1 MRFRFIEAE
10 KALYPIRLLCRCLA
24 VSRSGYY
31 AWRRRPLSARVKQ
44 DARLRVEIAASHSA
58 SRRTYGSPRILRDL
72 REEGH
77 CVSRKRV
84 ARLMRELGLEGR
96 RKRRFRATTDS
107 QHRFPVAPNVLMRDF
122 NVEAPNTA
130 WVTDITY
137 LATLEGWLYLAV
149 ILDLFSRRVVGY
161 AMSERID
168 RALVL
173 TALRKALVERPGTRD
188 LIHHSDRGSQ
198 YASHDYRDALD
209 EAGIMCSMSRRG
221 NCWDNAVAESFF
233 GTLKMELLYELPL
246 QTRSAT
252 RSAVA
257 DYIEVFYNVRRR
269 HSSLDYQSPMEF
281 ELKHRNGEHGD
292 FVSGLP
298 LMNEGRREQEGP
310 GLTV

>member
-10 KALYPIRLLCRCLA
+10 KALYPIRLMCRCLA

-31 AWRRRPLSARVKQ
+31 AWRKRPASARVKQ
-44 DARLRVEIAASHSA
+44 DARLRVEISASHSA

-107 QHRFPVAPNVLMRDF
+107 QHHFPVAPNVLMRDF
-122 NVEAPNTA
+122 DVEAPNTA

-173 TALRKALVERPGTRD
+173 EALRKALVQRPGTRD

-209 EAGIMCSMSRRG
+209 QAEITCSMSRRG
-221 NCWDNAVAESFF
+221 DCWDSEKIPGCHRQAV
-233 GTLKMELLYELPL
+233 
-246 QTRSAT
+246 
-252 RSAVA
+252 
-257 DYIEVFYNVRRR
+257 
-269 HSSLDYQSPMEF
+269 
-281 ELKHRNGEHGD
+281 
-292 FVSGLP
+292 
-298 LMNEGRREQEGP
+298 
-310 GLTV
+310 

>member
-1 MRFRFIEAE
+1 MRFRFVEAE
-10 KALYPIRLLCRCLA
+10 KAHYPIRLMCRCLA

-31 AWRRRPLSARVKQ
+31 AWRRRPPSVRVKQ

-77 CVSRKRV
+77 RVSRKRV

-107 QHRFPVAPNVLMRDF
+107 QHRFPVAPNLLMRDF
-122 NVEAPNTA
+122 DVEAPNTA

-137 LATLEGWLYLAV
+137 LATVEGWLYLVV

-168 RALVL
+168 RELVL
-173 TALRKALVERPGTRD
+173 EALREALMHRPGARD

-198 YASHDYRDALD
+198 YASHDYRDAL
-209 EAGIMCSMSRRG
+209 EAAGITCSMSRRG
-221 NCWDNAVAESFF
+221 DCWDNAVAESFF
-233 GTLKMELLYELPL
+233 GTLKMELIYELPL

-257 DYIEVFYNVRRR
+257 DYIETFYNVRRR
-269 HSSLDYQSPMEF
+269 HSSLDYQSPVEF
-281 ELKHRNGEHGD
+281 ELKNVEPGD
-292 FVSGLP
+292 SAPVPPG
-298 LMNEGRREQEGP
+298 MNEEGIGHERP
-310 GLTV
+310 GPMA

>member
-10 KALYPIRLLCRCLA
+10 KAYYPIRLLCRCLE

-31 AWRRRPLSARVKQ
+31 AWRTRRVSARAKQ
-44 DARLRVEIAASHSA
+44 DARLKVEISASHSA

-72 REEGH
+72 REDGRR
-77 CVSRKRV
+77 VSRKRV

-107 QHRFPVAPNVLMRDF
+107 RHRFPVAPNLLMRHFD
-122 NVEAPNTA
+122 VEAPNTA

-137 LATLEGWLYLAV
+137 LATLEGWLYLVV

-168 RALVL
+168 RELVL
-173 TALRKALVERPGTRD
+173 EALREALMHRPGARD

-198 YASHDYRDALD
+198 YASHDYREALD
-209 EAGIMCSMSRRG
+209 QAGITCSMSRRG

-257 DYIEVFYNVRRR
+257 DYIETFYNVRRR
-269 HSSLDYQSPMEF
+269 HSSLDYLSPVEF
-281 ELKHRNGEHGD
+281 ELKNGEHGG
-292 FVSGLP
+292 FAPVPP
-298 LMNEGRREQEGP
+298 LMNEQGRGQEIPGP
-310 GLTV
+310 AA

>member
-1 MRFRFIEAE
+1 MRFCFIDAE
-10 KALYPIRLLCRCLA
+10 KANYPIELMCRCLS
-24 VSRSGYY
+24 VSRSGYD
-31 AWRRRPLSARVKQ
+31 AWRKRAPSQRVRK
-44 DARLRVEIAASHSA
+44 DTRLKVEIAASHTA

-72 REEGH
+72 RDEGH
-77 CVSRKRV
+77 RVSRKRV
-84 ARLMRELGLEGR
+84 ARLMGELGIEGR
-96 RKRRFRATTDS
+96 QKRRFRATTDS
-107 QHRFPVAPNVLMRDF
+107 KHRFSVAPNVLMRDF
-122 NVEAPNTA
+122 DVDAPNTA

-149 ILDLFSRRVVGY
+149 ILDLFSRKVVGY

-168 RALVL
+168 RKLALEALGEALVN
-173 TALRKALVERPGTRD
+173 RPGAHD

-209 EAGIMCSMSRRG
+209 QAGITCSMSRLG

-257 DYIEVFYNVRRR
+257 DYIETFYNVRRR
-269 HSSLDYQSPMEF
+269 HSSLDYLSPVEF
-281 ELKHRNGEHGD
+281 ELKNGQHGA
-292 FVSGLP
+292 FAPVVP
-298 LMNEGRREQEGP
+298 PVTIERGRGQEMPGP
-310 GLTV
+310 AV